1 MIRVSAILGTYNSA
15 AFIERTVQ
23 SVLSQE
29 GNGTDFEIELLTI
42 DDCSTDNTVEIL
54 RSMGLEPLSTQS
66 PSGGPNRG
74 RNTGLKRAT
83 GDYIALIDH
92 DDTWHPAKIRTQLSV
107 ADRAPI
113 ITTGYRVIDSAR
125 KTTSSIGTGE
135 PEVRFYEK
143 NVTFLDRLA
152 RRNSGQPVYMSTIMF
167 RRELSSIL
175 FEEEYGCVDYDWLL
189 RLFEGRSSVHCS
201 KALATRYISGQNLSL
216 QSAYRGKE
224 YNLSART
231 AESYREKYPD
241 EAAQAFYRING
252 TRARYHYV
260 SGDMALARKYLRK
273 SAPGLKT
280 WLYYLTTFAGSSIV
294 KRFFRVFG

>member
-1 MIRVSAILGTYNSA
+1 MSRVSVILGTYNSA

-23 SVLSQE
+23 SVISQE
-29 GNGTDFEIELLTI
+29 GNGSDFEIELLTI

-107 ADRAPI
+107 ADQAPI
-113 ITTGYRVIDSAR
+113 ITTGYRVIDNAR

-135 PEVRFYEK
+135 PEVRFFEK

-201 KALATRYISGQNLSL
+201 KALATRYISGENLSL
-216 QSAYRGKE
+216 QSGYRGKE

-231 AESYREKYPD
+231 AESYRVKYPD

-260 SGDMALARKYLRK
+260 AGDMALARKYLRR

-280 WLYYLTTFAGSSIV
+280 LLYYLTSFAGSSIV

>member
-1 MIRVSAILGTYNSA
+1 MIRVSVILGTYNSA

-29 GNGTDFEIELLTI
+29 GNGTEFEIELLAI

-54 RSMGLEPLSTQS
+54 RSMGLEPLSTLS

-83 GDYIALIDH
+83 GNYIALIDH

-107 ADRAPI
+107 AHRAPI
-113 ITTGYRVIDSAR
+113 ITTGYRVIDSVR
-125 KTTSSIGTGE
+125 KTTSSIGTGD
-135 PEVRFYEK
+135 PEVMFFEK

-152 RRNSGQPVYMSTIMF
+152 RRNSGQPVYMSTIMYNSK
-167 RRELSSIL
+167 LSSIL

-189 RLFEGRSSVHCS
+189 RLFEGRSSAHCNR
-201 KALATRYISGQNLSL
+201 ALATRYISGENLSL
-216 QSAYRGKE
+216 QSGYRGKE

-231 AESYREKYPD
+231 AESYRVKYPD

-260 SGDMALARKYLRK
+260 AGDMALARKYLRK
-273 SAPGLKT
+273 SSPGLKT
-280 WLYYLTTFAGSSIV
+280 WLYYLTSFAGSSIV

>member
-1 MIRVSAILGTYNSA
+1 MIRVSVILGTYNSA
-15 AFIERTVQ
+15 AFIKRTVE

-29 GNGTDFEIELLTI
+29 GNGSDFEIELLTI
-42 DDCSTDNTVEIL
+42 DDCSSDNTVEIL
-54 RSMGLEPLSTQS
+54 RSMGLEPLSTQA

-74 RNTGLKRAT
+74 RNIGLQQAT

-92 DDTWHPAKIRTQLSV
+92 DDTWHPDKIKTQLSV

-113 ITTGYRVIDSAR
+113 ITTGYRVTDSQR
-125 KTTSSIGTGE
+125 KTSSPIGTGE
-135 PEVRFYEK
+135 PEVRFFDK

-152 RRNSGQPVYMSTIMF
+152 RRKSGQPVYMSTIMIS
-167 RRELSSIL
+167 RRLSSIL

-189 RLFEGRSSVHCS
+189 RLLEGNSSIHCS
-201 KALATRYISGQNLSL
+201 KAIATRSVSGENLSL
-216 QSAYRGKE
+216 QSGYREKE
-224 YNLSART
+224 YDLSLRT
-231 AESYREKYPD
+231 AESYGEKYPAETR
-241 EAAQAFYRING
+241 EAIYRING

-260 SGDMALARKYLRK
+260 VGEMGLARRYFKK

-280 WLYYLTTFAGSSIV
+280 SLYVMTSYAGSGVV

>member
-1 MIRVSAILGTYNSA
+1 MIRVSVILGTYNSA
-15 AFIERTVQ
+15 AFIKRTVE

-29 GNGTDFEIELLTI
+29 GNGSEFEIELLTI
-42 DDCSTDNTVEIL
+42 DDCSKDNTVEIL
-54 RSMGLEPLSTQS
+54 KSMGLQPLSTES

-74 RNTGLKRAT
+74 RNIGLQKAT

-92 DDTWHPAKIRTQLSV
+92 DDTWHPEKIKTQLSV

-113 ITTGYRVIDSAR
+113 ITTGYRVIDNAR
-125 KTTSSIGTGE
+125 KTTSSMGTGE
-135 PEVRFYEK
+135 PEIRFYDK

-152 RRNSGQPVYMSTIMF
+152 RRKSGQPVYMSTIMF
-167 RRELSSIL
+167 ARELSSIL

-201 KALATRYISGQNLSL
+201 KVLATRYISGENLSL

-231 AESYREKYPD
+231 AEMYRVKYPD
-241 EAAQAFYRING
+241 EATQAVYRING

-260 SGDMALARKYLRK
+260 SGDMALARKFLRK
-273 SAPGLKT
+273 STPGITTSLY
-280 WLYYLTTFAGSSIV
+280 WLTSYAGSRIV

>member
-1 MIRVSAILGTYNSA
+1 MIRVSVILGTYNSA

-29 GNGTDFEIELLTI
+29 GNGSDFEIELLTI
-42 DDCSTDNTVEIL
+42 DDCSEDNTVEIL
-54 RSMGLEPLSTQS
+54 RSMGLQPLSTQS

-74 RNTGLKRAT
+74 RNTGLQAAT
-83 GDYIALIDH
+83 GNYVALIDH

-113 ITTGYRVIDSAR
+113 ITTGYRVIDSVR

-135 PEVRFYEK
+135 PEVRFFEK

-152 RRNSGQPVYMSTIMF
+152 RRTSGQPVYMSTIMF

-201 KALATRYISGQNLSL
+201 KALVTRYISGKNLSL
-216 QSAYRGKE
+216 QSGYRGKE
-224 YNLSART
+224 YDLSART
-231 AESYREKYPD
+231 AESYRLKYPD
-241 EAAQAFYRING
+241 EATRAFYRING

-260 SGDMALARKYLRK
+260 AGDMALARKYLKK

-280 WLYYLTTFAGSSIV
+280 LL
-294 KRFFRVFG
+294 

>member
-1 MIRVSAILGTYNSA
+1 MIRVSVILGTYNSA

-83 GDYIALIDH
+83 GEYIALIDH

-113 ITTGYRVIDSAR
+113 ITTGYRVIDSVR

-135 PEVRFYEK
+135 PEVRFFEK

-167 RRELSSIL
+167 SSELSSIL

-189 RLFEGRSSVHCS
+189 RLFEGRSSVHCNM
-201 KALATRYISGQNLSL
+201 ALATRYISGENLSL
-216 QSAYRGKE
+216 QSGYRGKE

-231 AESYREKYPD
+231 AESYRAKYPN

-260 SGDMALARKYLRK
+260 AGDMALARKYLRK
-273 SAPGLKT
+273 SSPGLKT
-280 WLYYLTTFAGSSIV
+280 LLYYLTSFAGSSIV

>member
-1 MIRVSAILGTYNSA
+1 MIRVSVILGTYNSS
-15 AFIERTVQ
+15 AFIKRTVE

-29 GNGTDFEIELLTI
+29 GNGSDFEIELLTI
-42 DDCSTDNTVEIL
+42 DDCSRDNTVEIL
-54 RSMGLEPLSTQS
+54 RSLGLQPLSTQA

-74 RNTGLKRAT
+74 RNIGLQQAT

-92 DDTWHPAKIRTQLSV
+92 DDTWHPDKIKTQLSV

-113 ITTGYRVIDSAR
+113 ITTGYRVNDGPG
-125 KTTSSIGTGE
+125 KTRSPIGTGE
-135 PEVRFYEK
+135 PEVRFFDK

-152 RRNSGQPVYMSTIMF
+152 RRKSGQPVYMSTIMIS
-167 RRELSSIL
+167 RTLSSIL

-189 RLFEGRSSVHCS
+189 RLFEGNSSVHCN
-201 KALATRYISGQNLSL
+201 KALATRYISGENLSL
-216 QSAYRGKE
+216 QSGYREKE
-224 YNLSART
+224 YDLSLRT
-231 AESYREKYPD
+231 AETYNEKYPAETR
-241 EAAQAFYRING
+241 EAIYRING

-260 SGDMALARKYLRK
+260 VGEMELARRYFKK

-280 WLYYLTTFAGSSIV
+280 SLYYMTSYAGSGVV

>member
-1 MIRVSAILGTYNSA
+1 MIRVSVILGTYNSA

-29 GNGTDFEIELLTI
+29 GNGRDFEIELLTI
-42 DDCSTDNTVEIL
+42 DDCSEDNTVEIL
-54 RSMGLEPLSTQS
+54 RSMGLQPLSTQS

-74 RNTGLKRAT
+74 RNTGLKAAT
-83 GDYIALIDH
+83 GDYVALIDH

-113 ITTGYRVIDSAR
+113 ITTGYRVIDSVR

-135 PEVRFYEK
+135 PEVRFFEK

-152 RRNSGQPVYMSTIMF
+152 RRTSGQPVYMSTIMF
-167 RRELSSIL
+167 SRELSSIL

-201 KALATRYISGQNLSL
+201 KALATRYISGKNLSL
-216 QSAYRGKE
+216 QSGYRGKE
-224 YNLSART
+224 YDLSART
-231 AESYREKYPD
+231 AESYRVKYPD
-241 EAAQAFYRING
+241 EATQAFYRING

-260 SGDMALARKYLRK
+260 AGDMELARKYLKK

-280 WLYYLTTFAGSSIV
+280 LLYYLTSFAGSSIV

>member
-1 MIRVSAILGTYNSA
+1 MIRVSVILGTYNSA

-29 GNGTDFEIELLTI
+29 GNGRDFEIELLTI
-42 DDCSTDNTVEIL
+42 DDCSEDNTVEIL
-54 RSMGLEPLSTQS
+54 RSMGLQPLSTQS

-74 RNTGLKRAT
+74 RNTGLKAAT
-83 GDYIALIDH
+83 GDYVALIDH

-113 ITTGYRVIDSAR
+113 ITTGYRVIDSVR

-135 PEVRFYEK
+135 PEVRFFEK

-201 KALATRYISGQNLSL
+201 KALATRYISGENLSL
-216 QSAYRGKE
+216 QSGYRGKE

-231 AESYREKYPD
+231 AESYRVKYPD
-241 EAAQAFYRING
+241 EAARAFYRING

-260 SGDMALARKYLRK
+260 AGDMALARKYLRK

-280 WLYYLTTFAGSSIV
+280 LLYYLTTFAGSSIV